1 MVIFHS
7 YVGLPEGMAGKEDGT
22 MAAGFSSH
30 GFPVFLGGSGPS
42 TTCQMWKIHLRLI
55 RYYKNCYTLWL
66 FNIAMV

>member
-30 GFPVFLGGSGPS
+30 GFPVFGGKWTIDHLSDVEDS
-42 TTCQMWKIHLRLI
+42 FKIDQIL
-55 RYYKNCYTLWL
+55 
-66 FNIAMV
+66 

>member
-30 GFPVFLGGSGPS
+30 GFPVFLGGKWTIDHVSDVEDS
-42 TTCQMWKIHLRLI
+42 FKINQIL
-55 RYYKNCYTLWL
+55 
-66 FNIAMV
+66 